1 MRQPSRSEMGF
12 TLIELAV
19 VISIIAVLDVAV
31 GQTAKLNVVFVPAV
45 QLPSVQPVAAG
56 QGGNGSWHVP
66 GQGSPGQG
74 PGQGPAQCTVNLTM
88 ADSSGKVVAAST
100 ETLLPN
106 QSKSISFDNAAVVNP
121 LGNPPAAEYHALVAI
136 PECPD
141 NTTTC
146 SRQERQLQTEC
157 LQLSGEFASSLES
170 IDDASGKTVAI
181 LPGISTGS
189 STQLIG
195 LQPGGSPH
203 EDRD

>member
-1 MRQPSRSEMGF
+1 MRQSSRSELGF

-19 VISIIAVLDVAV
+19 VIAIIAVLNVAV

-45 QLPSVQPVAAG
+45 QLPTVQPVSG
-56 QGGNGSWHVP
+56 QGWKGKP
-66 GQGSPGQG
+66 QPPQG
-74 PGQGPAQCTVNLTM
+74 PQGPAQCTVNLTI
-88 ADSSGKVVAAST
+88 ADSTGKVVVTST

-106 QSKSISFDNAAVVNP
+106 QSQSIKFDNAAVVNP
-121 LGNPPAAEYHALVAI
+121 LNAGAVDYHALVAI

-157 LQLSGEFASSLES
+157 LQHSGEFASSLEI
-170 IDDASGKTVAI
+170 IDDASGKTVAV
-181 LPGISTGS
+181 LPGVSTGT

-195 LQPGGSPH
+195 LLKGEPG
-203 EDRD
+203 EDGD